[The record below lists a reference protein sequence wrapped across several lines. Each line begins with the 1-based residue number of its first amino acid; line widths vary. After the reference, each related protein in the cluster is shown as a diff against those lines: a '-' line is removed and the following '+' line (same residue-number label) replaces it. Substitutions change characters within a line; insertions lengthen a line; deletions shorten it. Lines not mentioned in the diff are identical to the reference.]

1 MSSQKQ
7 EFKQTGSGASRASLR
22 AVFAVVAMAS
32 VSAVHAAGAGMTVT
46 KDPVTGELRTPTAEE
61 FSTLQKQQ
69 AKDRAVKSK
78 VNAKAA
84 PVASKAADAVDT
96 ERRADN
102 GAIGQHVG
110 EEFMSFS
117 VATRKADGTT
127 SIDCVTGADA
137 ANKLVKAPRK
147 STGKIN
153 KTDKEHGHAH

>member
-1 MSSQKQ
+1 
-7 EFKQTGSGASRASLR
+7 
-22 AVFAVVAMAS
+22 
-32 VSAVHAAGAGMTVT
+32 MTVT
-46 KDPVTGELRTPTAEE
+46 KDPVTGELRAPTAEE
-61 FSTLQKQQ
+61 FSTLRKQQ
-69 AKDRAVKSK
+69 VRDQAVKAK
-78 VNAKAA
+78 VNGKAA
-84 PVASKAADAVDT
+84 PVAARSVDAVDS

-137 ANKLVKAPRK
+137 ANKLVKAPRS
-147 STGKIN
+147 STAKTS